1 MWLFALS
8 VLALIASPGPD
19 FFYVLGRGMA
29 QGPRA
34 GLLSA
39 LGIALGLC
47 GHTLLA
53 VLGLSALLAASPW
66 LFWAV
71 KMAGAAY
78 LFWIGLKLLRLS
90 APPRSQPGEQRSA
103 QVLEAGL
110 GGRAI
115 VRQALLTN
123 LLNPKAA
130 LTFVAF
136 LPQWVRT
143 ETHGSTAGAGV
154 AAQFAMLGAITAG
167 LALAWFSVVG
177 VASARLGVLLRRHP
191 RVESGASRATGV
203 LLLALGLALALQKR

>member
-1 MWLFALS
+1 MLWLFALS

-39 LGIALGLC
+39 LGISLGLC

-53 VLGLSALLAASPW
+53 VLGLSAVLAASPW

-78 LFWIGLKLLRLS
+78 LFWIGLKMLRS
-90 APPRSQPGEQRSA
+90 KGAHGEQ
-103 QVLEAGL
+103 VLAPS
-110 GGRAI
+110 GRA
-115 VRQALLTN
+115 VLRDAMLTN

-130 LTFVAF
+130 LTFLAF

-143 ETHGSTAGAGV
+143 DAQGVPSAQGASV
-154 AAQFAMLGAITAG
+154 PAQFAVLGAITVA
-167 LALAWFSVVG
+167 LALAWFSIVG
-177 VASARLGVLLRRHP
+177 AVAGRIGALLKRHP
-191 RVESGASRATGV
+191 RIESAAGKATGA
-203 LLLALGLALALQKR
+203 LLLAMGVALALQQK

>member
-1 MWLFALS
+1 MLWLFALS

-39 LGIALGLC
+39 LGISLGLC

-53 VLGLSALLAASPW
+53 VLGLSAVLAASPW

-78 LFWIGLKLLRLS
+78 LFWIGLKMLRS
-90 APPRSQPGEQRSA
+90 EGAHGEQ
-103 QVLEAGL
+103 VLAP
-110 GGRAI
+110 GGRA
-115 VRQALLTN
+115 VLRDAMLTN

-130 LTFVAF
+130 LTFLAF

-143 ETHGSTAGAGV
+143 QSAQGV
-154 AAQFAMLGAITAG
+154 PSASVPAQFAVLGAITVA
-167 LALAWFSVVG
+167 LALAWFSIVG
-177 VASARLGVLLRRHP
+177 VVAGRLGALLKRHP
-191 RVESGASRATGV
+191 RIESAAGKATGA
-203 LLLALGLALALQKR
+203 LLLAMGVALALQQK

>member
-19 FFYVLGRGMA
+19 FFYVLARGMA

-39 LGIALGLC
+39 LGISLGLC

-78 LFWIGLKLLRLS
+78 LFWIGLKMLRPS
-90 APPRSQPGEQRSA
+90 GAHAA
-103 QVLEAGL
+103 QVLAP
-110 GGRAI
+110 GGRAV
-115 VRQALLTN
+115 VRDAMLTN

-136 LPQWVRT
+136 LPQWV
-143 ETHGSTAGAGV
+143 HAQSAQSASV
-154 AAQFAMLGAITAG
+154 PAQFAVLGAITVA
-167 LALAWFSVVG
+167 LALAWFSMVG
-177 VASARLGVLLRRHP
+177 ALAGRLGALLKRHP
-191 RVESGASRATGV
+191 RIESAAGQATGV
-203 LLLALGLALALQKR
+203 LLLAMGVALALQGS